1 MEFGQWHGL
10 SGVRG
15 SGGGQVNGLDQLA
28 SAAYAFHVGER
39 ERLRQRVNALCAI
52 VNAHPKCDDIY
63 SDMPIVEDEIS
74 GDITIE
80 GLQTLERYF
89 TESLEKYEVAK

>member
-1 MEFGQWHGL
+1 M
-10 SGVRG
+10 
-15 SGGGQVNGLDQLA
+15 NGLPQLA

-63 SDMPIVEDEIS
+63 SGMPIVVGEIS
-74 GDITIE
+74 GDIAIE
-80 GLQTLERYF
+80 GYETLEAYF
-89 TESLEKYEVAK
+89 TEALEKYEVAL